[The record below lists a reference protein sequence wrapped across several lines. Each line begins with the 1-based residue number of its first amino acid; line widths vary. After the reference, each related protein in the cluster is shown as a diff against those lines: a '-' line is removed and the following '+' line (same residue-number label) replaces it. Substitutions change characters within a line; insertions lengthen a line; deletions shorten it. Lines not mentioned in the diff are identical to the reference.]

1 MTDIKHTREP
11 WNLEECFEDTR
22 QPGGG
27 TTYYFIKGVG
37 NLEVS
42 EANARRIVAAVNA
55 CAGIPTEHLEKGIIS
70 DLIKWRDFQT
80 VLVRDNV
87 ILSQEDQRRAAIAFK
102 AVEGI
107 PTEALE
113 AGVVGELMECLSRLA
128 YEAER
133 RAGVPGKYV
142 ANARELLTQA
152 SYYER
157 RRKALAKAKGDAD
170 ANQ

>member
-1 MTDIKHTREP
+1 MIFDV
-11 WNLEECFEDTR
+11 DTR
-22 QPGGG
+22 NNLAAKRRMR
-27 TTYYFIKGVG
+27 FIK
-37 NLEVS
+37 EVWLDS
-42 EANARRIVAAVNA
+42 DEPDSDETEANARRIVAAVNA